1 MVFFMD
7 VSPLCAYYRDYAGHY
22 QQRYHDDWQ
31 RVVQE
36 QVFEYYRRVVK
47 ARDAARDVYR
57 GGLRRRAAFVGG
69 EEEEGYA
76 AGDGRQAYGAHRG
89 VGEGPDRRRRRRS
102 AEGADHERDYD
113 RDDYHNEVGRVAAE
127 DGEYVGEFF
136 LEAEVGEYAG
146 RGEGEEELA
155 SDFAEFR
162 RGLLYHVLPAGEAVR
177 QIFPAFNHREGRHE
191 YRYPHDERDGLEGAG
206 DIGVERR
213 LYRLSDGAHRE
224 EERDEYPEE
233 DYERAGVFAQLFA
246 ERLELVLRYRLEA
259 VVLRVE
265 VDDEKAV
272 GEDYHTAAH
281 EADVELVAR
290 EFDRYRLHAEQ
301 QEHRGRGREDYSEAR
316 VARDDRRRARS
327 RPAVALH
334 PRDGDGAD
342 RRGVA
347 GAGAGDHAEER
358 ARDCRDVARAARE
371 ASEDAVEYLYQTVDD
386 AGALHHEGHEDEGHR
401 SVDDLLLSR
410 VEQPV
415 LRERPC
421 ALVAEHSADDDDDDE
436 RPEHRLRHAPLEYD
450 ADDKDGGDVYYQRIY
465 TYAK

>member
-1 MVFFMD
+1 M
-7 VSPLCAYYRDYAGHY
+7 
-22 QQRYHDDWQ
+22 
-31 RVVQE
+31 
-36 QVFEYYRRVVK
+36 
-47 ARDAARDVYR
+47 
-57 GGLRRRAAFVGG
+57 
-69 EEEEGYA
+69 
-76 AGDGRQAYGAHRG
+76 
-89 VGEGPDRRRRRRS
+89 
-102 AEGADHERDYD
+102 
-113 RDDYHNEVGRVAAE
+113 
-127 DGEYVGEFF
+127 
-136 LEAEVGEYAG
+136 
-146 RGEGEEELA
+146 
-155 SDFAEFR
+155 
-162 RGLLYHVLPAGEAVR
+162 
-177 QIFPAFNHREGRHE
+177 
-191 YRYPHDERDGLEGAG
+191 
-206 DIGVERR
+206 
-213 LYRLSDGAHRE
+213 
-224 EERDEYPEE
+224 
-233 DYERAGVFAQLFA
+233 
-246 ERLELVLRYRLEA
+246 
-259 VVLRVE
+259 LRVE
-265 VDDEKAV
+265 VDDEQAV

-301 QEHRGRGREDYSEAR
+301 QEHRGRWREDYSEAR
-316 VARDDRRRARS
+316 VARDYRRRARR

-358 ARDCRDVARAARE
+358 ARDGRDVARAARE

-401 SVDDLLLSR
+401 SIDDLLLSR